1 MGAQTKPYQMKGG
14 EHKETQSNDI
24 SPADHCST
32 QYRAACYSILGT
44 AGHAMSYDLRPVR
57 TAAHAHRSPHAG
69 AALSPR
75 S

>member
-1 MGAQTKPYQMKGG
+1 M
-14 EHKETQSNDI
+14 EKETQSNDI

-57 TAAHAHRSPHAG
+57 TATLFLAVQIVCFTSR
-69 AALSPR
+69 L
-75 S
+75 